1 MNEERIKKVF
11 SDEEFVKELFSK
23 ETPEEAQALLAEIE
37 IDLSID
43 ELVKIKDLVDAKLQ
57 EAENGESPE
66 LTEEELSDVAGGY
79 LPVAAIVIVSIVVPL
94 VTAGGIVAGVGT
106 NNFTTRFKLRW

>member
-1 MNEERIKKVF
+1 MNEERIKEVF

-23 ETPEEAQALLAEIE
+23 ETPEEAQAMLAEKE
-37 IDLSID
+37 IDMSID
-43 ELVKIKDLVDAKLQ
+43 ELVKIKDLVVAKLQ
-57 EAENGESPE
+57 ASENGESFE
-66 LTEEELSDVAGGY
+66 LTEEELGDVAGGY
-79 LPVAAIVIVSIVVPL
+79 LPVAAIVIVSIVIPL